1 MYRYPQI
8 VALSINCQAI
18 IAPLGQKMY
27 RDKRKLDLCDLR
39 ASSLNKSEYLIQVI
53 AAEPIF
59 IKHVVISRST
69 EIRRAKDIGID

>member
-1 MYRYPQI
+1 
-8 VALSINCQAI
+8 
-18 IAPLGQKMY
+18 MY

-69 EIRRAKDIGID
+69 EIR